1 MGLFINSFEH
11 PGVYKN
17 EEDIKEPNQGYLK
30 IDYFGEMR
38 KRQEGINHSLFH
50 AYHDLKMRSH
60 MQEDKQ
66 TKQSEEISNQLKGLR
81 ESDIQHQKIAGDTI
95 AWQNRLEQKV
105 MGLNEILETEA
116 GLKQEIFNELNNRE
130 ISSEDLAIQIGVVH
144 DLQKQMAEQ
153 TGKQEEMQQN
163 VLERL
168 KEQEAVME
176 KITRQIEHF
185 RSILFERT
193 NHLVEKIE
201 NSYDLTS
208 TFFYKMLT
216 GSDQPLTLLMMRE
229 KKEESERKSPH

>member
-1 MGLFINSFEH
+1 MGLFINRFEH

-17 EEDIKEPNQGYLK
+17 EEDIREPNQGYLK

-38 KRQEGINHSLFH
+38 KKQERINHSLVH
-50 AYHDLKMRSH
+50 AYYDLKMRCH

-66 TKQSEEISNQLKGLR
+66 TKQWGEISNQLKGLH
-81 ESDIQHQKIAGDTI
+81 ENDTQHLKITGDTI
-95 AWQNRLEQKV
+95 AWQNRLEKKV
-105 MGLNEILETEA
+105 MKLNEILETES
-116 GLKQEIFNELNNRE
+116 GLKQEILHELNNRE
-130 ISSEDLAIQIGVVH
+130 TSNKGLATQIGVVH

-153 TGKQEEMQQN
+153 TGKQEEIQQN

-168 KEQEAVME
+168 EEQEALME

-201 NSYDLTS
+201 SSYDLTS

-216 GSDQPLTLLMMRE
+216 GSDQPLTLMMMKE
-229 KKEESERKSPH
+229 KKEESERKSSH